1 MSLPAGRCV
10 SGQVLSASLAAG
22 VGECLLAPSIVCRSN
37 IVLPALAL
45 RTPSRQPAISQGL
58 CSLTMLLPAL
68 REGKRVQY
76 YLKSPSSSKH
86 PGLSMLEAEVGML
99 LCSPSSHVSRAGWP
113 SRGCR

>member
-1 MSLPAGRCV
+1 MSLPAGRRV

-45 RTPSRQPAISQGL
+45 RTAGRQPAVSRGL
-58 CSLTMLLPAL
+58 CSLTVLLPTL

-76 YLKSPSSSKH
+76 FF
-86 PGLSMLEAEVGML
+86 
-99 LCSPSSHVSRAGWP
+99 
-113 SRGCR
+113 